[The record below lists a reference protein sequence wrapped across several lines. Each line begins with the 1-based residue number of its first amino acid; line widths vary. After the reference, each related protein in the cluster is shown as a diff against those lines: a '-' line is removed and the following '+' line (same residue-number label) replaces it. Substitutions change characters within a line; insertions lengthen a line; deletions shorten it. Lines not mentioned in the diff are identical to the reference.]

1 MGRRSERPTCG
12 IVAAAVAAA
21 LAACALLLPSCA
33 SGEATVL
40 PLAGG
45 EAAVSEDGAASE
57 AESGGATEAKASDD
71 PEDPGDAE
79 ASAADLDEA
88 DEGASPEGLEPTGD
102 ELAARMDAYLAAN
115 FPRAGAPG
123 LAVAVVDAGGVRYL
137 RTFGDCPDADA
148 PFVVGSLSK
157 SFTAV
162 AVMQLVEQGA
172 VDLDAPASRYAPG
185 YDVPDEVTV
194 RSLLNQTSG
203 FGAYDSLA
211 EAADGELGE
220 TFGAFSYANANYDLL
235 GRVVEGAS
243 GEDYARYLDEHV
255 LEPLG
260 MASTTADPARA
271 EALGMVPGHRD
282 WFGLPV
288 ADGFRHAQGD
298 GAWGGPASGYVA
310 SSVRDMASYL
320 RMYLNGGMGG
330 DGARVLSA
338 DSVRRMFLDRVPDP
352 EGDTYYGM
360 GWTSFSWDD
369 GELVLSHDGQVE
381 NYTASMCL
389 LPERGIGIV
398 ALSDA
403 NDNAGGNIRFFDLVG
418 GVVSVAIGGTG
429 QPMDDAWTWAWRQRV
444 DVLYAS
450 ALLLAVSPLLL
461 TGRWRRRLSA
471 ACRGGVAPIV
481 RARSLRM
488 LLVRGV
494 LLHVALPACILALPF
509 VWGVPWRDLLTF
521 SPDVSTVL
529 LASAGLL
536 VVAGAVRL
544 AAAVTLRNDEPP
556 PSIMRSTWLRS
567 SATLIDS
574 SSFIGVRI
582 GGIIPFNSMF
592 FMVKCP
598 PLWKM
603 FMIAFMFL

>member
-243 GEDYARYLDEHV
+243 GEDYACYLDEHV

-461 TGRWRRRLSA
+461 MGRWRRRLSA

-556 PSIMRSTWLRS
+556 PSIMR
-567 SATLIDS
+567 
-574 SSFIGVRI
+574 
-582 GGIIPFNSMF
+582 
-592 FMVKCP
+592 
-598 PLWKM
+598 
-603 FMIAFMFL
+603 

>member
-1 MGRRSERPTCG
+1 MRG
-12 IVAAAVAAA
+12 IFAAAVAA

-45 EAAVSEDGAASE
+45 EAAVSEDGATSG
-57 AESGGATEAKASDD
+57 AEFGGATEAKSSDD
-71 PEDPGDAE
+71 PEDPDDAE

-88 DEGASPEGLEPTGD
+88 DEGASPEGFDPTGD
-102 ELAARMDAYLAAN
+102 ALAARMDAYLAAN

-148 PFVVGSLSK
+148 LFVVGSLSK

-556 PSIMRSTWLRS
+556 PSIMR
-567 SATLIDS
+567 
-574 SSFIGVRI
+574 
-582 GGIIPFNSMF
+582 
-592 FMVKCP
+592 
-598 PLWKM
+598 
-603 FMIAFMFL
+603 

>member
-40 PLAGG
+40 PLVGG
-45 EAAVSEDGAASE
+45 EAAVSEDGATSG
-57 AESGGATEAKASDD
+57 AEFGGATEAKSSDD
-71 PEDPGDAE
+71 PEDPDDAE
-79 ASAADLDEA
+79 ASTADLDEA

-556 PSIMRSTWLRS
+556 PSIMR
-567 SATLIDS
+567 
-574 SSFIGVRI
+574 
-582 GGIIPFNSMF
+582 
-592 FMVKCP
+592 
-598 PLWKM
+598 
-603 FMIAFMFL
+603 

>member
-1 MGRRSERPTCG
+1 MRG

-57 AESGGATEAKASDD
+57 AESGGATEAKDSDD

-243 GEDYARYLDEHV
+243 GEDYACYLDEHV
-255 LEPLG
+255 LEQLG

-556 PSIMRSTWLRS
+556 PSIMR
-567 SATLIDS
+567 
-574 SSFIGVRI
+574 
-582 GGIIPFNSMF
+582 
-592 FMVKCP
+592 
-598 PLWKM
+598 
-603 FMIAFMFL
+603 

>member
-1 MGRRSERPTCG
+1 MRG

-45 EAAVSEDGAASE
+45 EAAVSEDGAASG
-57 AESGGATEAKASDD
+57 AEFGGATEAKASDD

-320 RMYLNGGMGG
+320 RMYLNGGMG

-488 LLVRGV
+488 LLVRSV

-556 PSIMRSTWLRS
+556 PSIMR
-567 SATLIDS
+567 
-574 SSFIGVRI
+574 
-582 GGIIPFNSMF
+582 
-592 FMVKCP
+592 
-598 PLWKM
+598 
-603 FMIAFMFL
+603 

>member
-1 MGRRSERPTCG
+1 MRS
-12 IVAAAVAAA
+12 IFAAAVAAA

-45 EAAVSEDGAASE
+45 EAAVSEDGATSG
-57 AESGGATEAKASDD
+57 AEFGGATEAKSSDD

-79 ASAADLDEA
+79 ASTADLDEA

-418 GVVSVAIGGTG
+418 GAVSVAIGGTG

-494 LLHVALPACILALPF
+494 LLHVALSVCILALPF

-556 PSIMRSTWLRS
+556 PSIMR
-567 SATLIDS
+567 
-574 SSFIGVRI
+574 
-582 GGIIPFNSMF
+582 
-592 FMVKCP
+592 
-598 PLWKM
+598 
-603 FMIAFMFL
+603 

>member
-45 EAAVSEDGAASE
+45 EAAVSEDGATSG
-57 AESGGATEAKASDD
+57 AEFGGATEAKSSDD

-556 PSIMRSTWLRS
+556 PSIMR
-567 SATLIDS
+567 
-574 SSFIGVRI
+574 
-582 GGIIPFNSMF
+582 
-592 FMVKCP
+592 
-598 PLWKM
+598 
-603 FMIAFMFL
+603 

>member
-1 MGRRSERPTCG
+1 MGRRSERPTRG

-220 TFGAFSYANANYDLL
+220 TFGTFSYANANYDLL

-310 SSVRDMASYL
+310 SSARDMASYL

-418 GVVSVAIGGTG
+418 GAVSVAIGGTG

-494 LLHVALPACILALPF
+494 LLHVALPVCILALPF

-556 PSIMRSTWLRS
+556 PAIRR
-567 SATLIDS
+567 
-574 SSFIGVRI
+574 
-582 GGIIPFNSMF
+582 
-592 FMVKCP
+592 
-598 PLWKM
+598 
-603 FMIAFMFL
+603 

>member
-1 MGRRSERPTCG
+1 MRG

-172 VDLDAPASRYAPG
+172 VDLDAPASSYAPG

-243 GEDYARYLDEHV
+243 GEDYACYLDEHV

-320 RMYLNGGMGG
+320 RMYLNGGMG

-556 PSIMRSTWLRS
+556 PSIMR
-567 SATLIDS
+567 
-574 SSFIGVRI
+574 
-582 GGIIPFNSMF
+582 
-592 FMVKCP
+592 
-598 PLWKM
+598 
-603 FMIAFMFL
+603 

>member
-1 MGRRSERPTCG
+1 MRG
-12 IVAAAVAAA
+12 IFAAAVAA

-45 EAAVSEDGAASE
+45 EAAVSEDGATSG
-57 AESGGATEAKASDD
+57 AEFGGATEAKSSDD
-71 PEDPGDAE
+71 PEDPDDAE

-148 PFVVGSLSK
+148 LFVVGSLSK

-220 TFGAFSYANANYDLL
+220 TFGTFSYANANYDLL

-556 PSIMRSTWLRS
+556 PSIMR
-567 SATLIDS
+567 
-574 SSFIGVRI
+574 
-582 GGIIPFNSMF
+582 
-592 FMVKCP
+592 
-598 PLWKM
+598 
-603 FMIAFMFL
+603 

>member
-1 MGRRSERPTCG
+1 MRS
-12 IVAAAVAAA
+12 IFAAAVAA

-40 PLAGG
+40 PLVGG
-45 EAAVSEDGAASE
+45 EAAVSEDGATSG
-57 AESGGATEAKASDD
+57 AEFGGATEAKSSDD
-71 PEDPGDAE
+71 PEDPDDAE
-79 ASAADLDEA
+79 ASTADLDEA

-494 LLHVALPACILALPF
+494 LLHVALPICILALPF

-544 AAAVTLRNDEPP
+544 AAAGTLRNDEPP
-556 PSIMRSTWLRS
+556 PSIMR
-567 SATLIDS
+567 
-574 SSFIGVRI
+574 
-582 GGIIPFNSMF
+582 
-592 FMVKCP
+592 
-598 PLWKM
+598 
-603 FMIAFMFL
+603 

>member
-1 MGRRSERPTCG
+1 MRG
-12 IVAAAVAAA
+12 IFAAAVAA

-45 EAAVSEDGAASE
+45 EAAVSEDGATSG
-57 AESGGATEAKASDD
+57 AEFGGATEAKSSDD

-271 EALGMVPGHRD
+271 ALGMVPGHRD

-494 LLHVALPACILALPF
+494 LLHVALSACILALPF

-544 AAAVTLRNDEPP
+544 AAAEPP
-556 PSIMRSTWLRS
+556 PSIMR
-567 SATLIDS
+567 
-574 SSFIGVRI
+574 
-582 GGIIPFNSMF
+582 
-592 FMVKCP
+592 
-598 PLWKM
+598 
-603 FMIAFMFL
+603 

>member
-220 TFGAFSYANANYDLL
+220 TFGTFSYANANYDLL

-260 MASTTADPARA
+260 MASMTADPARA

-310 SSVRDMASYL
+310 SSARDMASYL

-418 GVVSVAIGGTG
+418 GAVSVAIGGTG

-494 LLHVALPACILALPF
+494 LLHVALPVCILALPF

-536 VVAGAVRL
+536 VVAGAVWL
-544 AAAVTLRNDEPP
+544 AAPVPLRTDQPP
-556 PSIMRSTWLRS
+556 PSIMRN
-567 SATLIDS
+567 DS
-574 SSFIGVRI
+574 S
-582 GGIIPFNSMF
+582 
-592 FMVKCP
+592 P
-598 PLWKM
+598 PRWGRATRPHADRWKGESWRYWRSWRR
-603 FMIAFMFL
+603 ACS

>member
-1 MGRRSERPTCG
+1 MGRRSERPTRG

-123 LAVAVVDAGGVRYL
+123 LAVAVVDAAGVRYL

-162 AVMQLVEQGA
+162 AVMQQGA

-220 TFGAFSYANANYDLL
+220 TFGTFSYANANYDLL

-310 SSVRDMASYL
+310 SSARDMASYL

-556 PSIMRSTWLRS
+556 PSIMR
-567 SATLIDS
+567 
-574 SSFIGVRI
+574 
-582 GGIIPFNSMF
+582 
-592 FMVKCP
+592 
-598 PLWKM
+598 
-603 FMIAFMFL
+603 

>member
-1 MGRRSERPTCG
+1 MGRRSERPTRG

-148 PFVVGSLSK
+148 LFVVGSLSK

-220 TFGAFSYANANYDLL
+220 TFGTFSYANANYDLL

-310 SSVRDMASYL
+310 SSARDMASYL

-418 GVVSVAIGGTG
+418 GAVSVAIGGTG

-494 LLHVALPACILALPF
+494 LLHVALPVCILALPF

-556 PSIMRSTWLRS
+556 PSIMR
-567 SATLIDS
+567 
-574 SSFIGVRI
+574 
-582 GGIIPFNSMF
+582 
-592 FMVKCP
+592 
-598 PLWKM
+598 
-603 FMIAFMFL
+603 

>member
-1 MGRRSERPTCG
+1 MGRRSERPTRG

-220 TFGAFSYANANYDLL
+220 TFGTFSYANANYDLL

-310 SSVRDMASYL
+310 SSARDMASYL

-352 EGDTYYGM
+352 EGDTYSGM

-418 GVVSVAIGGTG
+418 GAVSVAIGGTG

-494 LLHVALPACILALPF
+494 LLHVALPVCILALPF

-556 PSIMRSTWLRS
+556 PSIMR
-567 SATLIDS
+567 
-574 SSFIGVRI
+574 
-582 GGIIPFNSMF
+582 
-592 FMVKCP
+592 
-598 PLWKM
+598 
-603 FMIAFMFL
+603 

>member
-137 RTFGDCPDADA
+137 CTFGDCPDADA

-172 VDLDAPASRYAPG
+172 VDLDALASRYAPG

-556 PSIMRSTWLRS
+556 PSIMR
-567 SATLIDS
+567 
-574 SSFIGVRI
+574 
-582 GGIIPFNSMF
+582 
-592 FMVKCP
+592 
-598 PLWKM
+598 
-603 FMIAFMFL
+603 

>member
-255 LEPLG
+255 LEP
-260 MASTTADPARA
+260 
-271 EALGMVPGHRD
+271 LGMVPGHRD

-556 PSIMRSTWLRS
+556 PSIMR
-567 SATLIDS
+567 
-574 SSFIGVRI
+574 
-582 GGIIPFNSMF
+582 
-592 FMVKCP
+592 
-598 PLWKM
+598 
-603 FMIAFMFL
+603 

>member
-45 EAAVSEDGAASE
+45 EAAVSEDGAASGE
-57 AESGGATEAKASDD
+57 GSGGAPEGRAWDD
-71 PEDPGDAE
+71 REDPGE
-79 ASAADLDEA
+79 GGASAADLDEA

-556 PSIMRSTWLRS
+556 PSIMR
-567 SATLIDS
+567 
-574 SSFIGVRI
+574 
-582 GGIIPFNSMF
+582 
-592 FMVKCP
+592 
-598 PLWKM
+598 
-603 FMIAFMFL
+603 

>member
-12 IVAAAVAAA
+12 IFAAAVAA

-45 EAAVSEDGAASE
+45 EAAVSEDGATSG
-57 AESGGATEAKASDD
+57 AEFGGATEAKSSDD
-71 PEDPGDAE
+71 PEDPDDAE

-88 DEGASPEGLEPTGD
+88 DEGASPEGFEPTGD

-148 PFVVGSLSK
+148 LFVVGSLSK

-509 VWGVPWRDLLTF
+509 VWGVPWRDLRTF

-556 PSIMRSTWLRS
+556 PSIMR
-567 SATLIDS
+567 
-574 SSFIGVRI
+574 
-582 GGIIPFNSMF
+582 
-592 FMVKCP
+592 
-598 PLWKM
+598 
-603 FMIAFMFL
+603 

>member
-102 ELAARMDAYLAAN
+102 ELAARMDAYLAAS
-115 FPRAGAPG
+115 FPRTGAPG
-123 LAVAVVDAGGVRYL
+123 LAVAVVDADGVRYL
-137 RTFGDCPDADA
+137 RTLGDCSGADA
-148 PFVVGSLSK
+148 PFIVGSLSK

-203 FGAYDSLA
+203 FGADDSLA

-260 MASTTADPARA
+260 VASTTADPARA

-282 WFGLPV
+282 WFGLSV

-418 GVVSVAIGGTG
+418 GAVSVAIGGTG

-494 LLHVALPACILALPF
+494 LLHVALPICILALPF

-556 PSIMRSTWLRS
+556 PSIMR
-567 SATLIDS
+567 
-574 SSFIGVRI
+574 
-582 GGIIPFNSMF
+582 
-592 FMVKCP
+592 
-598 PLWKM
+598 
-603 FMIAFMFL
+603 

>member
-57 AESGGATEAKASDD
+57 AESGGTTEAKASDD

-88 DEGASPEGLEPTGD
+88 DEGASPEGFEPTGD

-148 PFVVGSLSK
+148 LFVVGSLSK

-556 PSIMRSTWLRS
+556 PSIMR
-567 SATLIDS
+567 
-574 SSFIGVRI
+574 
-582 GGIIPFNSMF
+582 
-592 FMVKCP
+592 
-598 PLWKM
+598 
-603 FMIAFMFL
+603 

>member
-45 EAAVSEDGAASE
+45 EAAVSEDGATSG
-57 AESGGATEAKASDD
+57 AEFGGATEAKSSDD
-71 PEDPGDAE
+71 PEDPDDAE
-79 ASAADLDEA
+79 ASTADLDEA

-488 LLVRGV
+488 LLVRSV

-529 LASAGLL
+529 RASAGLL

-556 PSIMRSTWLRS
+556 PSIMR
-567 SATLIDS
+567 
-574 SSFIGVRI
+574 
-582 GGIIPFNSMF
+582 
-592 FMVKCP
+592 
-598 PLWKM
+598 
-603 FMIAFMFL
+603 

>member
-1 MGRRSERPTCG
+1 MGRRSERPTRG

-220 TFGAFSYANANYDLL
+220 TFGTFSYANANYDLL

-320 RMYLNGGMGG
+320 RMYLNGGMG

-494 LLHVALPACILALPF
+494 LLHVALPVCILALPF

-556 PSIMRSTWLRS
+556 PSIMR
-567 SATLIDS
+567 
-574 SSFIGVRI
+574 
-582 GGIIPFNSMF
+582 
-592 FMVKCP
+592 
-598 PLWKM
+598 
-603 FMIAFMFL
+603 

>member
-1 MGRRSERPTCG
+1 MGRRSERPTRG

-220 TFGAFSYANANYDLL
+220 TFGTFSYANANYDLL

-310 SSVRDMASYL
+310 SSARDMASYL
-320 RMYLNGGMGG
+320 RMYLNGGMRG

-418 GVVSVAIGGTG
+418 GAVSVAIGGTG

-494 LLHVALPACILALPF
+494 LLHVALPVCILALPF

-556 PSIMRSTWLRS
+556 PSIMR
-567 SATLIDS
+567 
-574 SSFIGVRI
+574 
-582 GGIIPFNSMF
+582 
-592 FMVKCP
+592 
-598 PLWKM
+598 
-603 FMIAFMFL
+603 

>member
-1 MGRRSERPTCG
+1 MRG
-12 IVAAAVAAA
+12 IFAAAVAA

-45 EAAVSEDGAASE
+45 EAAVSEDGATSG
-57 AESGGATEAKASDD
+57 AEFGGATEAKSSDD
-71 PEDPGDAE
+71 PEDPDDAE

-88 DEGASPEGLEPTGD
+88 DEGASPEGFEPTGD

-148 PFVVGSLSK
+148 LFVVGSLSK

-172 VDLDAPASRYAPG
+172 VDLVAPASRYAPG

-556 PSIMRSTWLRS
+556 PSIMR
-567 SATLIDS
+567 
-574 SSFIGVRI
+574 
-582 GGIIPFNSMF
+582 
-592 FMVKCP
+592 
-598 PLWKM
+598 
-603 FMIAFMFL
+603 

>member
-45 EAAVSEDGAASE
+45 EAAVSEDGATSG
-57 AESGGATEAKASDD
+57 AEFGGATEAKSSDD

-461 TGRWRRRLSA
+461 MGRWRRRLSA

-556 PSIMRSTWLRS
+556 PSIMR
-567 SATLIDS
+567 
-574 SSFIGVRI
+574 
-582 GGIIPFNSMF
+582 
-592 FMVKCP
+592 
-598 PLWKM
+598 
-603 FMIAFMFL
+603 

>member
-102 ELAARMDAYLAAN
+102 ELAGRMDAYLAAN

-556 PSIMRSTWLRS
+556 PSIMR
-567 SATLIDS
+567 
-574 SSFIGVRI
+574 
-582 GGIIPFNSMF
+582 
-592 FMVKCP
+592 
-598 PLWKM
+598 
-603 FMIAFMFL
+603 

>member
-1 MGRRSERPTCG
+1 MRG
-12 IVAAAVAAA
+12 IFAAAVAA

-71 PEDPGDAE
+71 PEDPDDAE

-556 PSIMRSTWLRS
+556 PSIMR
-567 SATLIDS
+567 
-574 SSFIGVRI
+574 
-582 GGIIPFNSMF
+582 
-592 FMVKCP
+592 
-598 PLWKM
+598 
-603 FMIAFMFL
+603 

>member
-1 MGRRSERPTCG
+1 MRG
-12 IVAAAVAAA
+12 IFAAAVAAA

-45 EAAVSEDGAASE
+45 EAAVSEDGATSG
-57 AESGGATEAKASDD
+57 AEFGGATEAKASDD

-488 LLVRGV
+488 LLVRSV

-556 PSIMRSTWLRS
+556 PSIMR
-567 SATLIDS
+567 
-574 SSFIGVRI
+574 
-582 GGIIPFNSMF
+582 
-592 FMVKCP
+592 
-598 PLWKM
+598 
-603 FMIAFMFL
+603 

>member
-203 FGAYDSLA
+203 FGAYDS
-211 EAADGELGE
+211 
-220 TFGAFSYANANYDLL
+220 
-235 GRVVEGAS
+235 
-243 GEDYARYLDEHV
+243 AR
-255 LEPLG
+255 G
-260 MASTTADPARA
+260 S
-271 EALGMVPGHRD
+271 
-282 WFGLPV
+282 
-288 ADGFRHAQGD
+288 
-298 GAWGGPASGYVA
+298 
-310 SSVRDMASYL
+310 
-320 RMYLNGGMGG
+320 
-330 DGARVLSA
+330 
-338 DSVRRMFLDRVPDP
+338 
-352 EGDTYYGM
+352 
-360 GWTSFSWDD
+360 
-369 GELVLSHDGQVE
+369 
-381 NYTASMCL
+381 
-389 LPERGIGIV
+389 
-398 ALSDA
+398 
-403 NDNAGGNIRFFDLVG
+403 
-418 GVVSVAIGGTG
+418 
-429 QPMDDAWTWAWRQRV
+429 
-444 DVLYAS
+444 
-450 ALLLAVSPLLL
+450 
-461 TGRWRRRLSA
+461 RRR
-471 ACRGGVAPIV
+471 
-481 RARSLRM
+481 RAGRD
-488 LLVRGV
+488 VRGV
-494 LLHVALPACILALPF
+494 LVRERELRP
-509 VWGVPWRDLLTF
+509 
-521 SPDVSTVL
+521 
-529 LASAGLL
+529 
-536 VVAGAVRL
+536 AGARGG
-544 AAAVTLRNDEPP
+544 
-556 PSIMRSTWLRS
+556 RSLGRGLRS
-567 SATLIDS
+567 LP
-574 SSFIGVRI
+574 G
-582 GGIIPFNSMF
+582 
-592 FMVKCP
+592 
-598 PLWKM
+598 
-603 FMIAFMFL
+603 

>member
-1 MGRRSERPTCG
+1 MGRRSERPTRG

-220 TFGAFSYANANYDLL
+220 TFGTFSYANANYDLL

-260 MASTTADPARA
+260 MVSTTADPARA

-310 SSVRDMASYL
+310 SSARDMASYL

-418 GVVSVAIGGTG
+418 GAVSVAIGGTG

-494 LLHVALPACILALPF
+494 LLHVALPVCILALPF

-556 PSIMRSTWLRS
+556 PSIMR
-567 SATLIDS
+567 
-574 SSFIGVRI
+574 
-582 GGIIPFNSMF
+582 
-592 FMVKCP
+592 
-598 PLWKM
+598 
-603 FMIAFMFL
+603 

>member
-1 MGRRSERPTCG
+1 MGCRSERPTCG
-12 IVAAAVAAA
+12 IVAAAVAA

-185 YDVPDEVTV
+185 YDVPGEVTV

-271 EALGMVPGHRD
+271 GALGMVPGHRD

-556 PSIMRSTWLRS
+556 PSIMR
-567 SATLIDS
+567 
-574 SSFIGVRI
+574 
-582 GGIIPFNSMF
+582 
-592 FMVKCP
+592 
-598 PLWKM
+598 
-603 FMIAFMFL
+603 

>member
-1 MGRRSERPTCG
+1 M
-12 IVAAAVAAA
+12 
-21 LAACALLLPSCA
+21 
-33 SGEATVL
+33 
-40 PLAGG
+40 
-45 EAAVSEDGAASE
+45 SEDGAASE

-148 PFVVGSLSK
+148 LFVVGSLSK

-556 PSIMRSTWLRS
+556 PSIMR
-567 SATLIDS
+567 
-574 SSFIGVRI
+574 
-582 GGIIPFNSMF
+582 
-592 FMVKCP
+592 
-598 PLWKM
+598 
-603 FMIAFMFL
+603 

>member
-1 MGRRSERPTCG
+1 MRG
-12 IVAAAVAAA
+12 IFAAAVAA

-88 DEGASPEGLEPTGD
+88 DEGASPEGFEPTGD

-369 GELVLSHDGQVE
+369 GELVLSHDGQGE

-494 LLHVALPACILALPF
+494 LLHVALSACILALPF

-556 PSIMRSTWLRS
+556 PSIMR
-567 SATLIDS
+567 
-574 SSFIGVRI
+574 
-582 GGIIPFNSMF
+582 
-592 FMVKCP
+592 
-598 PLWKM
+598 
-603 FMIAFMFL
+603 

>member
-1 MGRRSERPTCG
+1 MRG

-162 AVMQLVEQGA
+162 AVMQLVEQGV

-320 RMYLNGGMGG
+320 RMYLNGGMG

-556 PSIMRSTWLRS
+556 PSIMR
-567 SATLIDS
+567 
-574 SSFIGVRI
+574 
-582 GGIIPFNSMF
+582 
-592 FMVKCP
+592 
-598 PLWKM
+598 
-603 FMIAFMFL
+603 